1 MIKSD
6 VISED
11 DDGPEAK
18 GAHGRQIDDLDEA
31 SRATAGAAPAEGG
44 QTRPQSAST
53 RTFCIAKGGSKRK
66 LKCIRCL
73 QVQNVRETLT
83 RNRFL
88 RRQFSKTQ
96 KCRPYCY
103 QNTILKRA

>member
-44 QTRPQSAST
+44 QTKRRSAGT
-53 RTFCIAKGGSKRK
+53 RTFCIARGEAKE
-66 LKCIRCL
+66 
-73 QVQNVRETLT
+73 N
-83 RNRFL
+83 
-88 RRQFSKTQ
+88 
-96 KCRPYCY
+96 
-103 QNTILKRA
+103 

>member
-18 GAHGRQIDDLDEA
+18 GALGRQNDDLDEA

-44 QTRPQSAST
+44 QTRPQSAGT
-53 RTFCIAKGGSKRK
+53 RTFFIARGEAEE
-66 LKCIRCL
+66 
-73 QVQNVRETLT
+73 N
-83 RNRFL
+83 
-88 RRQFSKTQ
+88 
-96 KCRPYCY
+96 
-103 QNTILKRA
+103 

>member
-31 SRATAGAAPAEGG
+31 SRATAGAVAAEGG
-44 QTRPQSAST
+44 QIRPRSAAT
-53 RTFCIAKGGSKRK
+53 RTFCIA
-66 LKCIRCL
+66 
-73 QVQNVRETLT
+73 REESEE
-83 RNRFL
+83 N
-88 RRQFSKTQ
+88 
-96 KCRPYCY
+96 
-103 QNTILKRA
+103 